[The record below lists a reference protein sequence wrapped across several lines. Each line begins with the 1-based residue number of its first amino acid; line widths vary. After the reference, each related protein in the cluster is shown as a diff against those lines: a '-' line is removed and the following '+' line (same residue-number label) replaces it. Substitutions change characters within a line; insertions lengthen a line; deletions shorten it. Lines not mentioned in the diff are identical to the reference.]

1 MNEQP
6 GMRQEPTHSLE
17 QREDV
22 VETRYEVIETLQE
35 NQEPMTDR
43 ELAAAT
49 DKDLETVR
57 ETLTDLAENR
67 IVEVTYESNEPSQ
80 DAPDEETETPPD
92 QMTGR
97 LSAL

>member
-1 MNEQP
+1 VNEQP

-17 QREDV
+17 QRQDV

-35 NQEPMTDR
+35 HQEPLTDQ

-49 DKDLETVR
+49 EKDLETVR

-67 IVEVTYESNEPSQ
+67 IVEVTYQSNEPSPA
-80 DAPDEETETPPD
+80 APAEEPDTPPD

>member
-1 MNEQP
+1 
-6 GMRQEPTHSLE
+6 
-17 QREDV
+17 
-22 VETRYEVIETLQE
+22 
-35 NQEPMTDR
+35 MTDQ

-80 DAPDEETETPPD
+80 AAPDEETKTPPD